1 MSELHGRPDDADIG
15 RILLD
20 SAKHDA
26 PSRSAVRRART
37 AVLFAAATGATTTT
51 VAAGSATW
59 AALFK
64 WLGIGAV
71 VGVAAVGADQ
81 VLLRTSHDEPAPV
94 RTSVNTP
101 VMPGG
106 SEAKGGEAATPVS
119 EAPLAAVESSPEDRA
134 VVSGPVVRA
143 KTPAIASAP
152 ADAGAK
158 ADSAARPAAGST
170 LAQEVAALDDAR
182 RALAAGRA
190 TEALGAVDRYE
201 RDFPR
206 GHMGQEVAFL
216 RMQALM
222 QSGDRAGARRLAEH
236 FLQAHPASPL
246 APRVRALLGPSD
258 PTE

>member
-1 MSELHGRPDDADIG
+1 MSELHGKPDDADIG

-20 SAKHDA
+20 SAKHDG

-37 AVLFAAATGATTTT
+37 AVLFAAATGATSTT
-51 VAAGSATW
+51 VAAGTATW

-64 WLGIGAV
+64 WLGIGVV
-71 VGVAAVGADQ
+71 VGVSAVGADQ

-94 RTSVNTP
+94 STSVNAP
-101 VMPGG
+101 AMSG
-106 SEAKGGEAATPVS
+106 SEARGGEAATPASETPVS
-119 EAPLAAVESSPEDRA
+119 AVASSPQDR
-134 VVSGPVVRA
+134 GPVARA
-143 KTPAIASAP
+143 TTLAMASARASAP

-158 ADSAARPAAGST
+158 ADSAAPPAASST

-182 RALAAGRA
+182 RALTAGRA

-222 QSGDRAGARRLAEH
+222 QSGDREGARRLAEH

-246 APRVRALLGPSD
+246 APRVRALLGSSD